1 MIKSISMLDLRKKP
15 GQVLDETY
23 YKKYR
28 FLVKRNQKAMAVI
41 IPIEDFKRYFED
53 EDIELYTDDRIR
65 EFLKEDRLTPSQK
78 AKLRKITPSA

>member
-1 MIKSISMLDLRKKP
+1 MLDLRKKP

-53 EDIELYTDDRIR
+53 EDVSLYSNQEIKDFFQEDKLT
-65 EFLKEDRLTPSQK
+65 KEQTSK
-78 AKLRKITPSA
+78 AKKLLSGD

>member
-1 MIKSISMLDLRKKP
+1 MMRIINMLDLRKKP

-28 FLVKRNQKAMAVI
+28 FLIKRNQKAMAVI

-53 EDIELYTDDRIR
+53 EDIDLYTDR
-65 EFLKEDRLTPSQK
+65 EIKDFLKKDKLTIGQSAK
-78 AKLRKITPSA
+78 AKKLLSRG

>member
-1 MIKSISMLDLRKKP
+1 MLDLRKRP

-41 IPIEDFKRYFED
+41 IPIEDFKWYFED

-78 AKLRKITPSA
+78 AKLRKISSGA

>member
-15 GQVLDETY
+15 GEVLDETF

-28 FLVKRNQKAMAVI
+28 FLVKRNKKPMAVI

-53 EDIELYTDDRIR
+53 EDAQVYADSDVKN
-65 EFLKEDRLTPSQK
+65 FLLEDKLTSSGEK
-78 AKLRKITPSA
+78 KVKNLLSK

>member
-1 MIKSISMLDLRKKP
+1 MLDLRKKP

-41 IPIEDFKRYFED
+41 IPIEDFKLYFED
-53 EDIELYTDDRIR
+53 EDIELYSDEDIKR
-65 EFLKEDRLTPSQK
+65 FLKED
-78 AKLRKITPSA
+78 KLSPKLARKVKKLLSE

>member
-1 MIKSISMLDLRKKP
+1 MLDLRKRP

-41 IPIEDFKRYFED
+41 VPIEDFKRYFED
-53 EDIELYTDDRIR
+53 EDIELYTDERIR
-65 EFLKEDRLTPSQK
+65 EFLKEDKLTTAQK
-78 AKLRKITPSA
+78 AKVKKITSGV

>member
-1 MIKSISMLDLRKKP
+1 MLDLRKKP

-65 EFLKEDRLTPSQK
+65 EFLKEDKLTASQK
-78 AKLRKITPSA
+78 AKLRKITSGA